1 MIKFSGRKSGNFS
14 LYPRKRYLWVILV
27 DLTKYKMSYMDMKE
41 MSHTSIIIG
50 QKTTKYVTSSH
61 IIVILL
67 RTLNQSKSADFIFS
81 PMFFGRKINGFFK
94 FLKKVQIEIQG
105 RELVQMCSS
114 GLKKHISGQKSSFR
128 PIPADLSNF
137 EKFVFFVIFMIFVK

>member
-1 MIKFSGRKSGNFS
+1 MRLKAENPYFLMIKFSGSKSGNFS
-14 LYPRKRYLWVILV
+14 LYQRKRYLWVILV

-67 RTLNQSKSADFIFS
+67 RTLN
-81 PMFFGRKINGFFK
+81 
-94 FLKKVQIEIQG
+94 
-105 RELVQMCSS
+105 
-114 GLKKHISGQKSSFR
+114 
-128 PIPADLSNF
+128 
-137 EKFVFFVIFMIFVK
+137 

>member
-1 MIKFSGRKSGNFS
+1 MRLKAENPYFLMIKFSGRKSGNFS

-41 MSHTSIIIG
+41 MSHTSTIIG

-81 PMFFGRKINGFFK
+81 PMFFGRKINGFFEIS
-94 FLKKVQIEIQG
+94 KKGIDSDIRSRIGANVFFWTQ
-105 RELVQMCSS
+105 RT
-114 GLKKHISGQKSSFR
+114 HFR
-128 PIPADLSNF
+128 TKIIIPADSGRF
-137 EKFVFFVIFMIFVK
+137 IKF